1 MKNLY
6 TGLVMRLSL
15 SLSLSLALSLPLALL
30 ASPAL
35 AHGAHEIHTHP
46 EDMIG
51 LAALVALAVVGGYIL
66 WKNRA

>member
-1 MKNLY
+1 MKNLH
-6 TGLVMRLSL
+6 T
-15 SLSLSLALSLPLALL
+15 SLALSLSFAML

-35 AHGAHEIHTHP
+35 AHGAREIHTHP